1 MAGLL
6 AVAEVIVNQCHR
18 VKNVPCLQH
27 EVGMEVVED
36 VNVWIAG
43 NCGLCVVCEWR
54 DQDCR
59 RGP

>member
-6 AVAEVIVNQCHR
+6 AVVEVIFDQCQL
-18 VKNVPCLQH
+18 VKNVPFSHH

-43 NCGLCVVCEWR
+43 NCGSCMVCEWC